1 MGLVDG
7 DETDVHVTEFRLEQF
22 GRETLGRDVKDTHMS
37 EDAVLEGDDDLLAG
51 ETRID
56 GCCTDTPSQEMVH
69 LIFHQGDEWGDDDTR
84 TLLCEGRHLER
95 DGLASTRGHQSQ
107 RVVSTADRL
116 DDLALNTTEIIV
128 APILSEYLP
137 VIINCQLSIIN

>member
-1 MGLVDG
+1 
-7 DETDVHVTEFRLEQF
+7 
-22 GRETLGRDVKDTHMS
+22 MS